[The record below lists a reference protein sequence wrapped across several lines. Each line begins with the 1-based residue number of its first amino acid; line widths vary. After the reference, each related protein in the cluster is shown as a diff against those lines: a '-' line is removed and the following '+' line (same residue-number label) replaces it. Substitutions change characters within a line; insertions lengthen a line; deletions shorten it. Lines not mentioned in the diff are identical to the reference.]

1 MAKPPKSRL
10 APKARPKS
18 SGARGKQAVVPP
30 DVINQP
36 VTLSAK
42 AVARRYG
49 SAQDKAPAASAKGS
63 KKASKG
69 TTITISVGGKS
80 ATMTPE
86 QLKVGLA
93 ELKARD
99 AAADD
104 DQGEPIPHAE
114 SGGPVPERNTV
125 GALVGTSR
133 EKLRQTVARIERLE
147 EERKDLAGDIREV
160 YAEAKSLGFDTK
172 VLRKVISLRK
182 VEKAERDEQ
191 EMILETYLFALG
203 EI

>member
-10 APKARPKS
+10 APKPRPPKGS
-18 SGARGKQAVVPP
+18 KPVVPP
-30 DVINQP
+30 EVASQP

-42 AVARRYG
+42 AIVERYG
-49 SAQDKAPAASAKGS
+49 KAKDATSEPAAKKSAKP
-63 KKASKG
+63 KQT
-69 TTITISVGGKS
+69 TTITISGPGIEPFS
-80 ATMTPE
+80 MTDK
-86 QLKVGLA
+86 QLKAGLA
-93 ELKARD
+93 KLKAEKN
-99 AAADD
+99 AADD
-104 DQGEPIPHAE
+104 DQGELIPHAE

-147 EERKDLAGDIREV
+147 EERAELAGDIKEV
-160 YAEAKSLGFDTK
+160 YAEAKALGFDTK